1 MNMVTVEINGI
12 EYHLKGEEKEEYLQR
27 VANYVDKKLTH
38 YMEGSNK
45 LSTASAAVLTA
56 LNAVDE
62 LFKYYEDFEKLDKE
76 FEALEKSQEKS
87 EESHKKEIA
96 ELKKQLTAVEQ
107 KNRELEERLS
117 KGSNKDILKE
127 KELEVERLSGELDK
141 IKQTATTS
149 SDEKNKLRTENKELK
164 FQLQSAKYKIIDLQH
179 KLIDNQIDLAKAK
192 KSLEN
197 PLLNT
202 D

>member
-1 MNMVTVEINGI
+1 MNMVTVKINGI

-38 YMEGSNK
+38 FMDGSNK
-45 LSTASAAVLTA
+45 LSTTSAAVLTA

-76 FEALEKSQEKS
+76 FETLEKSQKLS

-96 ELKKQLTAVEQ
+96 ELKKQLSEIEQ
-107 KNRELEERLS
+107 KNRDMDERLN
-117 KGSNKDILKE
+117 KGSNRDILKE
-127 KELEVERLSGELDK
+127 KELEIARLSGELDK
-141 IKQTATTS
+141 VKQTMAAL
-149 SDEKNKLRTENKELK
+149 SDEKNKIKSENKELK
-164 FQLQSAKYKIIDLQH
+164 FQIQSAKYKIIDLQH

-197 PLLNT
+197 PLINT